1 MPASAAHTVKSF
13 DEELDAL
20 ERSILQMAGMAEANL
35 SQSVEALM
43 KRNADAADNLIEAD
57 KRVDEY
63 ERDIEASAFRLLA
76 LRQPMADDLRYVFGT
91 VKMAGSLERIGDYSK
106 NIAKRTLLLAEHPS
120 ITVPPDMARLS
131 DLACERLR
139 EAIDAFAERDS
150 EKAVAVWE
158 RDQQI
163 DDFYARIMRDIISE
177 MSGDPEAIECG
188 AHFMFIG
195 KNLERV
201 GDHATNIAEVIDF
214 QLSGN
219 WRSGGRPKSDAL
231 VAPLGGAED

>member
-13 DEELDAL
+13 DEELAAL

-35 SQSVEALM
+35 SQSVDALM
-43 KRNADAADNLIEAD
+43 KRDADAAADLIKAD

-91 VKMAGSLERIGDYSK
+91 VKMAGSLERVGDYSK
-106 NIAKRTLLLAEHPS
+106 NIAKRTIILAEHPNIS
-120 ITVPPDMARLS
+120 VPPDMARLS
-131 DLACERLR
+131 DLACEQLR
-139 EAIDAFAERDS
+139 EAIDAFADKDA

-188 AHFMFIG
+188 AHFLFIG

-219 WRSGGRPKSDAL
+219 WRSAARPKSDAL
-231 VAPLGGAED
+231 VAAANGTSD